1 RRRHTRFS
9 RDWSSDV
16 CSSDLIVVVLHADTA
31 LHAVAH
37 FADVILKAAQGF
49 QLAFV
54 DDHVFTQYT
63 DRTVAVHGAFDDHTA
78 GHRAE
83 LGRAEHVTHFRHTQ
97 DLLADVAAEHTGQR
111 LLDVFDDL
119 VDDAVVTQVQTFVL
133 DDLARRRVGPDVE
146 AEDHGVGS

>member
-1 RRRHTRFS
+1 MGRLPA
-9 RDWSSDV
+9 SD
-16 CSSDLIVVVLHADTA
+16 CQRENPLQGSGYLNPLEDLDPVADTHIVVVLHADTA

-63 DRTVAVHGAFDDHTA
+63 ARTVAVHGAFDDHTA

-83 LGRAEHVTHFRHTQ
+83 LGRPEHRSEEHTSELQ
-97 DLLADVAAEHTGQR
+97 SREKLVCRLLLATK
-111 LLDVFDDL
+111 
-119 VDDAVVTQVQTFVL
+119 
-133 DDLARRRVGPDVE
+133 
-146 AEDHGVGS
+146 